1 MFIRYHPEIQPLHVI
16 PEQSLIGLPYV
27 FWFGTGQCRCSSKVP
42 SRLPTLSLVEGRK
55 RTDTSLIPMG
65 LDCVCGRCGHWN
77 KLGENYYM
85 KKEKER
91 ENCPSQGG
99 ISSKINSC
107 RGGRLKS
114 EHQYHA
120 ILWSNVLN
128 QWQVATTSF
137 VLSKIVLREMWWM
150 SCDQWSYKQTKA
162 EGKLGGGWATRLLVV
177 IIDTMS

>member
-1 MFIRYHPEIQPLHVI
+1 MSDVD
-16 PEQSLIGLPYV
+16 QSLIGLPYV

-107 RGGRLKS
+107 RGDRLKS
-114 EHQYHA
+114 VCVPLPVNFKSSVPKAAKTVKICSRTNWTPSSMLEGQRCQ
-120 ILWSNVLN
+120 VLAN
-128 QWQVATTSF
+128 LVHYS
-137 VLSKIVLREMWWM
+137 LE
-150 SCDQWSYKQTKA
+150 
-162 EGKLGGGWATRLLVV
+162 TRGL
-177 IIDTMS
+177 TG

>member
-1 MFIRYHPEIQPLHVI
+1 MIFTRFFPVAPHWVSKYAKIVTLTRLVSRLMFLERCYSERPELVGREMFTNS
-16 PEQSLIGLPYV
+16 EQGLIGLPYV

-107 RGGRLKS
+107 QGGRLKS
-114 EHQYHA
+114 D
-120 ILWSNVLN
+120 SDV
-128 QWQVATTSF
+128 
-137 VLSKIVLREMWWM
+137 
-150 SCDQWSYKQTKA
+150 
-162 EGKLGGGWATRLLVV
+162 
-177 IIDTMS
+177 

>member
-1 MFIRYHPEIQPLHVI
+1 MVNEILF
-16 PEQSLIGLPYV
+16 EQAYSLIVTPLTTLIVTVGMMWHQGLIELPYV

-107 RGGRLKS
+107 QGGRLNL
-114 EHQYHA
+114 EVELLPVA
-120 ILWSNVLN
+120 VMWSRLAVLE
-128 QWQVATTSF
+128 
-137 VLSKIVLREMWWM
+137 LRNEN
-150 SCDQWSYKQTKA
+150 
-162 EGKLGGGWATRLLVV
+162 KLEWRN
-177 IIDTMS
+177 